1 MNQLKVHQQQT
12 IIALHQRGWS
22 NRRIAR
28 ELGIH
33 RGTVNQ
39 YLASTDAKPAIS
51 PPGSADLTQPKA
63 PIPPAGSSS
72 GRKSLCEPFAPQI
85 HTALEAGLSAQR
97 IYQDLIQDHQFG
109 GSYDAVKRFVRRL
122 GLSTPLPFRRIETAP
137 GQQAQVDFGQGAWI
151 FSNHKRTRPHLFRI
165 VLCFSRKG
173 YSEAV
178 RHQDTES
185 FLRCLENSFRCFGGV
200 PAELV
205 IDNLRA
211 AVHRADWFDP
221 DLSPKV
227 TEFCRHY
234 GTVILP
240 CRPAMPR
247 HKGKVESEVKYA
259 QNNALRG
266 RSFESIA
273 AQNQFL
279 SDWETRVADTRIHGT
294 TRQQVAARFALEKP
308 HLLSLPSSLFPV
320 FEEAPRTVHRD
331 GHIELKKAYYS
342 VPPEY
347 VGRLVWVRWELRLVR
362 IFNHRMEPIALHTR
376 SEPGRFCTDPAHIHD
391 HKRALIERGADWL
404 LDRAGLIGPHT
415 AAWAFAMMKNR
426 GVAGLRVLQGL
437 LSLAEAHP
445 ARALETACA
454 RALPL
459 AAWHLRELKDLL
471 AAPSPQPHFEFL
483 DQHPLIRNLADYQAF
498 LPDCFAADLPVPSTQ
513 TGEAVEPNPTPSQTQ
528 IP

>member
-1 MNQLKVHQQQT
+1 MNQLKVHEQQA

-39 YLASTDAKPAIS
+39 YLASPDSKPAIS
-51 PPGSADLTQPKA
+51 PPGSAE
-63 PIPPAGSSS
+63 PISPTPATGSRAGGVLLPGAAA
-72 GRKSLCEPFAPQI
+72 GRKSLCEPFATQI
-85 HTALEAGLSAQR
+85 HVALEAGLSAQR
-97 IYQDLIQDHQFG
+97 IYQDLVQEHHFQ
-109 GSYDAVKRFVRRL
+109 GSYDAVKRFARRL
-122 GLSTPLPFRRIETAP
+122 GHSRPLPFRRIETAP
-137 GQQAQVDFGQGAWI
+137 GQQAQIDFGQAAWI
-151 FSNHKRTRPHLFRI
+151 QADGKRTRPHLFRI
-165 VLCFSRKG
+165 VLSFSRKG
-173 YSEAV
+173 YSEVV

-200 PAELV
+200 PTELV

-221 DLSPKV
+221 QLSPKV
-227 TEFCRHY
+227 AEFCRHY
-234 GTVILP
+234 GSVILP

-279 SDWETRVADTRIHGT
+279 AEWETRVADTRIHGT
-294 TRQQVAARFALEKP
+294 TRQQVAARFAQEKP
-308 HLLSLPSSLFPV
+308 HLAPLPTSLFPV
-320 FEEAPRTVHRD
+320 FEEAQRTVHRD
-331 GHIELKKAYYS
+331 GHIELKRAYYS

-347 VGRLVWVRWELRLVR
+347 VGRPVWVRWELRLVR

-376 SEPGRFCTDPAHIHD
+376 AERGRFQTDPAHIHD

-415 AAWAFAMMKNR
+415 AAWAQAMMKNR

-437 LSLAEAHP
+437 LCLAESHP
-445 ARALETACA
+445 SRALETACA

-471 AAPSPQPHFEFL
+471 AAPSPQPHFPFL
-483 DQHPLIRNLADYQAF
+483 DQHPIIRNLADYQAI
-498 LPDCFAADLPVPSTQ
+498 LPDCFANDESTQ
-513 TGEAVEPNPTPSQTQ
+513 PHPTAQNP
-528 IP
+528 